1 MRELKVAVQAEC
13 RRQLKEKIIGLEDSI
28 IELSDS
34 MENEVKSSLGDKHET
49 SRARMQTQ
57 QEQLSRQL
65 AELITQLKELDRL
78 VTVEPSDNSYPGSLV
93 QTNQGYFYIAIPLGK
108 IKVNET
114 DVFVISPRS
123 PLGLVL
129 SGLQN
134 HSEFAINKIMYRIL
148 NIY

>member
-1 MRELKVAVQAEC
+1 MRDFKAAVQSEC
-13 RRQLKEKIIGLEDSI
+13 RKQLSEKITDLEESI
-28 IELSDS
+28 ADLTGS
-34 MENEVKSSLGDKHET
+34 MENEIKSSLGDKHET

-57 QEQLSRQL
+57 QEQLGRQH
-65 AELITQLKELDRL
+65 AELITQLRELERL
-78 VTVEPSDNSYPGSLV
+78 VAVEPSDNTYPGSLV

-108 IKVNET
+108 IKVDDT

-123 PLGLVL
+123 PIGLVL

-134 HSEFAINKIMYRIL
+134 HSEFTVNKNLYRIL